1 MKPYLKNRKLLAVLA
16 LVGLLFMGALWPTS
30 VPVDIAMVEHG
41 ALRVTI
47 DEEGET
53 RVRDRF
59 VVSAP
64 VTGRVLRIELEPG
77 DPVRRGAT
85 VLATLRPGDPS
96 LLDARSRA
104 LAEAGVKAA
113 EAALGRARAERQRAL
128 AAVELAGSELTRH
141 RTLAAAQIVSQETIE
156 ILDNEARS
164 AQEGQRAAE
173 FAVVSAQH
181 ELSMASARL
190 LQATSGGAVAGQ
202 VITIRSPIDGVV
214 LGRQRESEAVVPAGE
229 ALLELGDPRQLEIV
243 SDLLS
248 TDAVKIAP
256 GDPVLVERW
265 GGERTLRGRVRRV
278 EPSGFTKI
286 SALGVEEQRVN
297 VVVDFADPAEAWKSL
312 GDAYRVEVRI
322 VIWQADDVL
331 KVPTSSLFRHGDT
344 WAVFAVAD
352 GRARLRTL
360 ELGRRN
366 GREAQVLSGL
376 EAGKHVVVHP
386 SETLEDGSRVTRREG

>member
-1 MKPYLKNRKLLAVLA
+1 MKPYLKNRKLLAGIAV
-16 LVGLLFMGALWPTS
+16 VGSLFMGALWPTS
-30 VPVDIAMVEHG
+30 VPADIAMVEHG
-41 ALRVTI
+41 PLRVTI

-64 VTGRVLRIELEPG
+64 VAGRVLRIELEPG
-77 DPVRRGAT
+77 DPVRRGVT
-85 VLATLRPGDPS
+85 VLATFRPGDPS

-113 EAALGRARAERQRAL
+113 EAALGRARAERQRAQ

-156 ILDNEARS
+156 ARDNEARS
-164 AQEGQRAAE
+164 AEEGLRAAE

-181 ELSMASARL
+181 ELSMARARL
-190 LQATSGGAVAGQ
+190 LQATSGAAAAGQ
-202 VITIRSPIDGVV
+202 VITIRSPID
-214 LGRQRESEAVVPAGE
+214 A
-229 ALLELGDPRQLEIV
+229 
-243 SDLLS
+243 
-248 TDAVKIAP
+248 
-256 GDPVLVERW
+256 
-265 GGERTLRGRVRRV
+265 
-278 EPSGFTKI
+278 
-286 SALGVEEQRVN
+286 
-297 VVVDFADPAEAWKSL
+297 
-312 GDAYRVEVRI
+312 
-322 VIWQADDVL
+322 
-331 KVPTSSLFRHGDT
+331 

-376 EAGKHVVVHP
+376 EAGEHVVVHP
-386 SETLEDGSRVTRREG
+386 SETLEEGGRVTRREG